1 MKINADLIVMD
12 YDRTV
17 ASEDLGFKISEDV
30 KEVLFKIPQKK
41 ILATGRLFEDIPDRD
56 VVRIFD
62 AMVVENGTVLIT
74 EFGKRKEVLTG
85 EKWRDLKKNLVEA
98 LQKENIHFKCGE
110 VILFGDKKDL
120 PILKDKLGK
129 HGLLNDV
136 FIDFNKDGYMILPA
150 GWNKGRGAKIAA
162 TSLGGGRVMVIGDEV
177 NDLSLFEIADVKV
190 AVGNAVPELKKMA
203 DIICDKDDGEGV
215 IEVLT
220 SLGGL
225 TEW

>member
-30 KEVLFKIPQKK
+30 KEVLLKIPQKK
-41 ILATGRLFEDIPDRD
+41 ILATGRLHEDIPDRD

-62 AMVVENGTVLIT
+62 AMVVENGTILVT
-74 EFGKRKEVLTG
+74 ECGKRKEVLIGG
-85 EKWRDLKKNLVEA
+85 EWTDLKKNLVEV
-98 LQKENIHFKCGE
+98 LQEGRIHFKCGE
-110 VILFGDKKDL
+110 VIIFGDIKDL
-120 PILKDKLGK
+120 PILKERLGK

-136 FIDFNKDGYMILPA
+136 FIDLNKDGYMIMPA
-150 GWNKGRGAKIAA
+150 GWNKGRGAKVAA
-162 TSLGGGRVMVIGDEV
+162 MSLGGGRLMAIGDEV
-177 NDLSLFEIADVKV
+177 NDLSLFEIADVRV

-203 DIICDKDDGEGV
+203 DIICDKDNGKGV

-225 TEW
+225 TKW